1 MPKKQTEQIME
12 TLMSNMVQRPSLLAQ
27 AKDKDMNKKIEKIFE
42 LDVFQRM
49 VEGSEQSTFLSDL
62 NNT

>member
-1 MPKKQTEQIME
+1 ME

-27 AKDKDMNKKIEKIFE
+27 ARDKELNKRIEKVFE

-49 VEGSEQSTFLSDL
+49 VEGAEQSTFLSDL